1 MKFFLALLFIAKLSL
16 PAQSYEPLTGE
27 GRLKWFAN
35 ATYGPPSLLVTGPLT
50 SALRTYNNRPKEWG
64 PHWEGFGKRYGARL
78 LNNSVANGLEGST
91 GAIWN
96 EDPRYFRVGQ
106 GPVRQRLAQAL
117 KQTWM
122 SRYGDGE
129 YHFGAAKAIGI
140 TARAFEPKL
149 WMPDSVTSN
158 RRCLFRIGGGYSGQ
172 LFGNLLREFS
182 PDLLKKLKRKKS

>member
-1 MKFFLALLFIAKLSL
+1 MQFFVTVLFFAML
-16 PAQSYEPLTGE
+16 PLTAQSYEPLTGE
-27 GRLKWFAN
+27 ARLKWFAK
-35 ATYGPPSLLVTGPLT
+35 ATYSPRSLLVAGPIT
-50 SALRTYNNRPKEWG
+50 SAWRTYNNRPEEWG

-78 LNNSVANGLEGST
+78 LNNSVVNGLDASA

-106 GPVRQRLAQAL
+106 GPVRQRLTQAL

-140 TARAFEPKL
+140 AGGSFAQKL

-158 RRCLFRIGGGYSGQ
+158 RDCLVRIGGGYSGR